1 MKLSFEDKLE
11 IYYLRKEGYSWP
23 RLSKKFDVNQ
33 SNLKYM
39 VSLMD
44 KHGVGTV
51 KKGKNRHY
59 PPELKK
65 EMIDRVLLAGDSI
78 RSVSLEYALPS
89 RRTLTSW
96 IADFKKNGYISL
108 EKTRGRPAKMVK
120 TTKSK
125 PNGQTELERLKSEN
139 EYLRTENAYLKKLR
153 ELRLKAEA
161 KQGRKQ
167 KQ

>member
-11 IYYLRKEGYSWP
+11 IYHLRKEGYSWP

-44 KHGVGTV
+44 KHGVETV
-51 KKGKNRHY
+51 KKGKNRYY

-65 EMIDRVLLAGDSI
+65 EIIDRVLLAGESAL
-78 RSVSLEYALPS
+78 SVSLEYALPN
-89 RRTLTSW
+89 RGTLPNW
-96 IADFKKNGYISL
+96 IADFKKNGYTIV
-108 EKTRGRPAKMVK
+108 EKTRRKSVKMAK
-120 TTKSK
+120 TKASK
-125 PNGQTELERLKSEN
+125 PDHQTELERLKDEV

-161 KQGRKQ
+161 KRERKQ
-167 KQ
+167 K